1 MDWGYAEMLKD
12 ITFGQFFPGQSFLHK
27 RDPRA
32 KIVAVLLLI
41 VWIFMAEH
49 ILSYIML
56 LGACIFMIALSKI
69 PMKTVFGSLRGI
81 MMILVI
87 TGLLNLFLT
96 KGETE
101 PLLELGPLSI
111 YTEGIWR
118 AIKMFLR
125 ISILLVMT
133 SVVLTY
139 TTSPIDLTDGIERLL
154 APLAVI
160 GVPVHDFAMMMS
172 IALRF
177 IPTLIEETDKIMS
190 AQKARGANF
199 TSGGIVKRIKA
210 LLPVLIPLF
219 ISAFR
224 RAEELATAME
234 CRCYRGGK
242 GRTRMKTLHFTAKD
256 VLFLITIAVLGAV
269 VIFINFYGKQ
279 MVGF

>member
-1 MDWGYAEMLKD
+1 MLKD
-12 ITFGQFFPGQSFLHK
+12 ITFGQFFPGNSFLHK
-27 RDPRA
+27 LDPRA
-32 KIVAVLLLI
+32 KILAVVLLI
-41 VWIFMAEH
+41 VWIFIAEH
-49 ILSYIML
+49 ILAYAL
-56 LGACIFMIALSKI
+56 LLLCCFLFILIGKI
-69 PMKTVFGSLRGI
+69 PAKTVLGSIRGI
-81 MMILVI
+81 LVILFI

-96 KGETE
+96 KGESA
-101 PLLELGPLSI
+101 PLWQLGPLTI

-139 TTSPIDLTDGIERLL
+139 TTSPIELTDGIERLL
-154 APLAVI
+154 SPLSVV
-160 GVPVHDFAMMMS
+160 GLPVHDFAMMMS

-190 AQKARGANF
+190 AQKARGADF
-199 TSGGIVKRIKA
+199 ASGGIVKRIKA

-242 GRTRMKTLHFTAKD
+242 GRTRMKMLHFGARD
-256 VLFLITIAVLGAV
+256 IMFMLFLVVLGAG
-269 VIFINFYGKQ
+269 VIVINMYAQ
-279 MVGF
+279 AVVGF